1 MKALYEQVYS
11 AIKKDILS
19 GKYKIGDRVPSEK
32 ELSDQFKVSRIT
44 SKRALESLEK
54 DGIVYR
60 QKGKGTF
67 VSEKW
72 EDALLA
78 TKKQKKPLI
87 GLILTNFDD
96 TYGSK
101 IISSI
106 EYATSETAFVILK
119 RSFGSPEKEESILKE
134 LLSIEVDGIIIYP
147 AQAEHYSS
155 EILKMVVDKF
165 PFVLIDRSFKG
176 VAASSV
182 STDNVE
188 AAKKGVEYLFKLGH
202 KNIGVISPNEMG
214 TTTLQDRFSGI
225 VEAYAEKELIVNK
238 NLWCTNINSTLA
250 EPKSTQEEDIK
261 EIEQYITNNPSL
273 TALFAFEYNIARL
286 VHQAVNNLG
295 LHVPKDIS
303 IICFDEPALNIESWK
318 FTRLV
323 QNEEE
328 IGELAITYLMDMI
341 NGDDTIKQ
349 KKLSA
354 SLIVGDSTASV
365 FEKMDKNPAARRE

>member
-1 MKALYEQVYS
+1 MRVKALYEQVYS
-11 AIKKDILS
+11 AIKEDIFS
-19 GKYKIGDRVPSEK
+19 GKYKVGERVPSEK
-32 ELSDQFKVSRIT
+32 ELSDHFKVSRIT

-67 VSEKW
+67 VSENW
-72 EDALLA
+72 ENAFLA
-78 TKKQKKPLI
+78 KPVQKKPLI

-106 EYATSETAFVILK
+106 ENATSGIAFVILK
-119 RSFGSPEKEESILKE
+119 RSFGSPEKEEQILKE
-134 LLSIEVDGIIIYP
+134 LLSIPVDGIIIYP
-147 AQAEHYSS
+147 AQSEHYSS
-155 EILKMVVDKF
+155 EILKMVVDRF

-188 AAKKGVEYLFKLGH
+188 AAKKGVEYLFELGH

-214 TTTLQDRFSGI
+214 TTTLQDRFRGI

-238 NLWCTNINSTLA
+238 NLWCTSIKSTLP
-250 EPKSTQEEDIK
+250 EPQSTQEEDVK
-261 EIEQYITNNPSL
+261 KIEKYITDNPLL
-273 TALFAFEYNIARL
+273 TALFAFEYNIALLAHR
-286 VHQAVNNLG
+286 AVKNLG

-303 IICFDEPALNIESWK
+303 IICFDEPAMNMGDWN

-328 IGELAITYLMDMI
+328 IGENAIKYLMNII

-349 KKLSA
+349 KRLSTT
-354 SLIVGDSTASV
+354 LIIGDSTSCV
-365 FEKMDKNPAARRE
+365 LKKEKFTKSG